1 MTGTIGA
8 GKSTLASRLA
18 QEYGAVL
25 ISSDAIR
32 EGLSLKAQ
40 RSGKRVFSVM
50 AEQLEAALAQ
60 GASIVLDSSGMS
72 PRFRSILRAQGSDFI
87 HVHLQLDDPR
97 VFEEREQ
104 QRADRRAL
112 PRAAFNRSRSTEFTR
127 APDLVIATDALH
139 PDQVYAVATDYI
151 AARTIKKSC
160 PD

>member
-1 MTGTIGA
+1 M
-8 GKSTLASRLA
+8 
-18 QEYGAVL
+18 L

-40 RSGKRVFSVM
+40 RSGKRVFQM
-50 AEQLEAALAQ
+50 MDEQLGAALAQ

-72 PRFRSILRAQGSDFI
+72 PRFRSILRARGSDFI

-97 VFEEREQ
+97 LFEEREQ
-104 QRADRRAL
+104 QRADRGAGPL

-139 PDQVYAVATDYI
+139 PDQVYARVTDYL
-151 AARTIKKSC
+151 AARGL
-160 PD
+160 